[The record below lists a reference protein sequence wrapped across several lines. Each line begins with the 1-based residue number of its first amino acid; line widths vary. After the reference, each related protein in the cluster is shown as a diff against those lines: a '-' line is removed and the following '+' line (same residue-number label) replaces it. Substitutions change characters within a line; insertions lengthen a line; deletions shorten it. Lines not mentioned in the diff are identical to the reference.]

1 MADQQ
6 LRWRRF
12 RLPFPRLRWWRYRIP
27 FRSPFATAHGR
38 MEERQGVIVAL
49 EMIDGR
55 TGWGEIAPLPGF
67 GGSMGNTLGSLEMAA
82 ERLVNLPASKVY
94 FSAMVTNL
102 EVLFPGA
109 VSTAASAAVRCGLET

>member
-1 MADQQ
+1 MADQH

-55 TGWGEIAPLPGF
+55 TGWGRSRRCRG
-67 GGSMGNTLGSLEMAA
+67 
-82 ERLVNLPASKVY
+82 
-94 FSAMVTNL
+94 
-102 EVLFPGA
+102 
-109 VSTAASAAVRCGLET
+109 SAAAWATRWGLSKWRPSGW